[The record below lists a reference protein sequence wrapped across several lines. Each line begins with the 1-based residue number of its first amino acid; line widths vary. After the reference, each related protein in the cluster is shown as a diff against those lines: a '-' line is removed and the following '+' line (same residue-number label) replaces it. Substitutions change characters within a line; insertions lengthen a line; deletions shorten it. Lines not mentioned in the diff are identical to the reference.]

1 MKLATDRQGDVLC
14 IEVNG
19 RLDPQDAVRF
29 VEAVQATIGVDD
41 RAVLIDCEK
50 LSYISSA
57 GVRAIMMT
65 AKSLKKQEKKFALC
79 ALSETIHRVF
89 TLSGIDRI
97 IAIYPSKVEALAS
110 LDA

>member
-41 RAVLIDCEK
+41 RAVLID
-50 LSYISSA
+50 SRS
-57 GVRAIMMT
+57 
-65 AKSLKKQEKKFALC
+65 
-79 ALSETIHRVF
+79 
-89 TLSGIDRI
+89 
-97 IAIYPSKVEALAS
+97 
-110 LDA
+110 